1 MQKMLRLLGILAV
14 SLFIA
19 LDTGQGAAS
28 LVLTNGKILTID
40 KTHPRA
46 EALAIEGNRIVAVG
60 SSAEIAKYVEKG
72 ATRVID
78 LQGKLV
84 VPGFNDAHAH
94 LFSVGS
100 ALGKV
105 DLVGITSYNQM
116 REKVAERVKISGSG
130 EWIIGRGWDQSLVP
144 GKVWPTKE
152 IIDPVSP
159 GNPVQLNRA
168 DSHSMLVNSYLLK
181 QSGITKD
188 TPDPE
193 GGEIVR
199 DPRTGEPTGVL
210 KENAMGLVKH
220 RGSYDRKKGA
230 EDSRN
235 DLELALEMARRVGVT
250 SVTHIG
256 SGAETLQDF
265 ARKGKLTARIYYC
278 PPLPDNPETL
288 QTYKELANSFE
299 STPLIRFGFLKAFI
313 DGTLGSGTAALFEPY
328 KDNPAS
334 TGTLV
339 QPYEKLESDVIRADK
354 EGFQVGVHA
363 IGTRGN
369 RLVLEAC
376 EAALRANGRRDSR
389 HRVEH
394 AQILVKEDLP
404 RFKELGVIASM
415 QPSHCITDKR
425 FAEDR
430 LGHERCRYAYAWRS
444 VLDAGGKIAFG
455 TDAPIETINPMDG
468 LYAAVTRKDRA
479 GEPGEGWIPEEKLT
493 MEDAIELYT
502 LGPAYASFEENLKG
516 SLEPGKLA
524 DLVVLSTDLLEAP
537 ESEIQAT
544 QVLYTIFNGK
554 VVYEKKP

>member
-1 MQKMLRLLGILAV
+1 MKKIRLIIGLSAFCV
-14 SLFIA
+14 MPAF
-19 LDTGQGAAS
+19 TPVWAAG
-28 LVLTNGKILTID
+28 LVLTNGKILTLD
-40 KTHPRA
+40 KAHPRA
-46 EALAIEGNRIVAVG
+46 EAVAIEGNRIVAVG
-60 SSAEIAKYVEKG
+60 SSGDIAKYIEKG
-72 ATRVID
+72 VTRVID

-84 VPGFNDAHAH
+84 LPGFNDAHAH

-105 DLVGITSYNQM
+105 DLVGITSYDQM
-116 REKVAERVKISGSG
+116 RERVAERVKKSGSG

-152 IIDPVSP
+152 IIDPVSQD
-159 GNPVQLNRA
+159 NPVQLNRS
-168 DSHSMLVNSYLLK
+168 DSHSILVNSYVLK
-181 QSGITKD
+181 ESGITRD

-199 DPRTGEPTGVL
+199 DSKTGEPTGVL
-210 KENAMGLVKH
+210 KENAMGLVK
-220 RGSYDRKKGA
+220 RSGSYDRKKGA
-230 EDSRN
+230 EDSRK
-235 DLELALEMARRVGVT
+235 DLELALDLARRVGVT

-256 SGAETLQDF
+256 SGAETLQEF
-265 ARKGKLTARIYYC
+265 AREGKLTARIYYC
-278 PPLPDNPETL
+278 PPLPDKPETL
-288 QTYKELANSFE
+288 ATYKELAKSFE

-313 DGTLGSGTAALFEPY
+313 DGTLGSATAALFEPY
-328 KDNPAS
+328 NDNPSS

-339 QPYEKLESDVIRADK
+339 QPYAQLEKNVIRADK

-369 RLVLEAC
+369 HLVLEAY
-376 EAALRANGRRDSR
+376 EAAIRANGRRDSR
-389 HRVEH
+389 HRIEH

-404 RFKELGVIASM
+404 RFRELGVIASM

-455 TDAPIETINPMDG
+455 TDAPIETINPLDG
-468 LYAAVTRKDRA
+468 LYAAATRKDRA
-479 GEPGEGWIPEEKLT
+479 GELGEGWIPEEKLS
-493 MEDAIELYT
+493 MEEAIELYT
-502 LGPAYASFEENLKG
+502 LGSAYASFEEDIKG

-524 DLVVLSTDLLEAP
+524 DMVVLSNDLLEAP
-537 ESEIQAT
+537 ESEIQTT
-544 QVLYTIFNGK
+544 QVIFTIFDGK
-554 VVYEKKP
+554 EVYEKKL